1 MFRLVQHKTQQQE
14 LNHREQNNRKLE
26 LQLQFRKVKIELY
39 LSSTT
44 PTVIPPI
51 IKNTMLAH
59 TLKPSLKP
67 TSSRSNAR
75 LLSNGSEMDY
85 SPQDPEDQEGVE
97 LLLGIATIVSKEI
110 ASSKNQIFDDDDDD
124 CDYGR
129 SSRQPTVVFDGSLT
143 HVTSTGSPSSFIK
156 DDMFAWQ
163 RVRTVSIDNGQGS
176 IPSTTTN
183 TSNQLAIVSPVGIRG
198 LRTIRKPSMKLL
210 ANKGK
215 KKQIK
220 FPKLATQTSQ
230 SNNQTLLPNVMSE
243 HKRKAMEQRTIKGK
257 SITMIHRK
265 KFSWKNYPGE
275 LVL

>member
-1 MFRLVQHKTQQQE
+1 
-14 LNHREQNNRKLE
+14 
-26 LQLQFRKVKIELY
+26 
-39 LSSTT
+39 
-44 PTVIPPI
+44 
-51 IKNTMLAH
+51 MLAH
-59 TLKPSLKP
+59 TLKPSLKL
-67 TSSRSNAR
+67 TDSRSDAR
-75 LLSNGSEMDY
+75 LLSIGSEMDY
-85 SPQDPEDQEGVE
+85 SSQDPEDQEGVE
-97 LLLGIATIVSKEI
+97 LLLGIATIVSNEI

-143 HVTSTGSPSSFIK
+143 HRTSTGSPSSFIK
-156 DDMFAWQ
+156 DDMFAWH

-176 IPSTTTN
+176 TPRTTID

-198 LRTIRKPSMKLL
+198 LRTIRKPSLKLL

-220 FPKLATQTSQ
+220 FPKLIQTQTQTQ

-257 SITMIHRK
+257 SITLIHRK